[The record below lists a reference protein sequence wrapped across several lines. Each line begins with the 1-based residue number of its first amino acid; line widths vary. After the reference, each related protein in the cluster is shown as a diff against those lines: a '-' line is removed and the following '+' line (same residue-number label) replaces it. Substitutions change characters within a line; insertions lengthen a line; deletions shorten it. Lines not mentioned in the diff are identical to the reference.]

1 MVSTQ
6 LEFKINDFEG
16 PLDLLFHLIE
26 KNDIDIYDIPIAQIT
41 DQYMSAIAD
50 MKSLDMDVASSFL
63 VMAATL
69 IHIKSRML
77 LPGKKSALLDGD
89 EEDPREELVVRL
101 LQYRRCKLVAGE
113 LKERYSVYA
122 NSSIRLPTAPKSLGI
137 YAELPVQLF
146 KKTHFYDAMSAVC
159 VRNELRFADIG
170 VRISHILKRD
180 KSSVREKMKS
190 LWSAVVNKTKVFFHE
205 LFSTEESTKLE
216 KITGFLAVLELLR
229 GNRIMAYQKKP
240 FDVILLEKNPNAE
253 NMEPDDYILPEKEEN
268 LYD

>member
-1 MVSTQ
+1 MASMQ

-41 DQYMSAIAD
+41 DQYMSAITD
-50 MKSLDMDVASSFL
+50 IQSLDMEVASSFL

-77 LPGKKSALLDGD
+77 LPGKKSTLLEGE

-113 LKERYSVYA
+113 LKERYAIYS
-122 NSSIRLPTAPKSLGI
+122 NSIIRLPAAPKALGI
-137 YAELPVQLF
+137 QSEPPVQII
-146 KKTHFYDAMSAVC
+146 KKRQFYDAVSTVC

-170 VRISHILKRD
+170 VKISHILKRD

-190 LWSAVVNKTKVFFHE
+190 LWSAVIKKTKVFFHE
-205 LFSTEESTKLE
+205 IFSLEDSTKIE

-229 GNRIMAYQKKP
+229 RNRVFAYQEKP
-240 FDVILLEKNPNAE
+240 FDSILLEKNPEMDDADAE
-253 NMEPDDYILPEKEEN
+253 DYFMPEKEEN